1 MKGSEVSCRYVQRSK
16 VKWMFDSIRERIK
29 KQVKLFG
36 ERFFRAV
43 KGYSI
48 LEISLEMGTII
59 CQIEWCSL
67 QSIDRK
73 CNGV

>member
-1 MKGSEVSCRYVQRSK
+1 
-16 VKWMFDSIRERIK
+16 MFDSIRERIK

-59 CQIEWCSL
+59 CQIE
-67 QSIDRK
+67 
-73 CNGV
+73 